1 MNVFLARQAIYNRD
15 IKVVA
20 YELLFRNS
28 EKNVYDA
35 SVNADN
41 ATIKLMSNCSAIG
54 LDDITEYKIAY
65 INFTENLILNDYAK
79 FLPKEKIVIEIL
91 ENIDP
96 TDKVINKMIDLR
108 NEGYRIALDDV
119 DLNSMYIEFGKLIDI
134 YKIDFIKTNR
144 EQREELIKNL
154 RLVNPTAKILA
165 EKVETESDFQ
175 EILDNKDY
183 SYYQGYY
190 FSRPIIVAGKDIPIR
205 NNTYFK
211 VMSELTKDDFDV
223 NSIEKTIKL
232 DVGISFKLF
241 KLLNSSAF
249 SFDNEIK
256 SIKQAIMILGK
267 EELYKWITV
276 VAMSEMESANSDEM
290 TRSNIIRGNFC
301 ENIAKKINS
310 EHSSECFMAGLFSNL
325 DKYMQKQM
333 DKVVSELPISD
344 LVKEA
349 LTKRNNMVGY
359 ILTLAESY
367 ENMQIEKINTYA
379 AIVGIN
385 KDILVEL
392 YFKSIEWTKM
402 VLFE

>member
-15 IKVVA
+15 IKAVA

-54 LDDITEYKIAY
+54 LDDITEYKTAY

-91 ENIDP
+91 ENIVP
-96 TDKVINKMIDLR
+96 TDKVINKMINLK

-119 DLNSMYIEFGKLIDI
+119 DLNARYIEFGKLIDI

-144 EQREELIKNL
+144 EQREDLIKNL
-154 RLVNPTAKILA
+154 KLVNQAARILA
-165 EKVETESDFQ
+165 EKVETETDFQ

-190 FSRPIIVAGKDIPIR
+190 FSRPIIVAGKDVPVR
-205 NNTYFK
+205 NITYFK

-223 NSIEKTIKL
+223 DSIEKTIKL

-249 SFDNEIK
+249 SFDNKIK
-256 SIKQAIMILGK
+256 SIKQAIMILGR
-267 EELYKWITV
+267 EELNKWITV
-276 VAMSEMESANSDEM
+276 VAMSEMESANSEEM
-290 TRSNIIRGNFC
+290 TRSNIIRGKFC
-301 ENIAKKINS
+301 ENIAKKINF
-310 EHSSECFMAGLFSNL
+310 EHTSECFMAGLFSNL
-325 DKYMQKQM
+325 DKYMQKHM
-333 DKVVSELPISD
+333 DKVVEELPISD

-349 LTKRNNMVGY
+349 LTKRNNIVGY

-367 ENMQIEKINTYA
+367 ETMQIEKINTYSS
-379 AIVGIN
+379 IVGIN
-385 KDILVEL
+385 KNVLVEL
-392 YFKSIEWTKM
+392 YFESIEWTKM

>member
-15 IKVVA
+15 IKAVA

-54 LDDITEYKIAY
+54 LDDITEYKTAY

-96 TDKVINKMIDLR
+96 TDKVINKMINLR

-119 DLNSMYIEFGKLIDI
+119 DLNSRYIEFGKLIDI
-134 YKIDFIKTNR
+134 YKIDFIKTNSN
-144 EQREELIKNL
+144 QREELIKNL
-154 RLVNPTAKILA
+154 KLVNPTARILA

-175 EILDNKDY
+175 EILDNKEY

-190 FSRPIIVAGKDIPIR
+190 FSRPIIVAGKDIPVR

-211 VMSELTKDDFDV
+211 VMSELTKDDFNVD
-223 NSIEKTIKL
+223 SIEKTIKL

-249 SFDNEIK
+249 SFDNKIK
-256 SIKQAIMILGK
+256 SIKQAIMILGR
-267 EELYKWITV
+267 EELNKWITV

-290 TRSNIIRGNFC
+290 TRSNIIRGKFC

-310 EHSSECFMAGLFSNL
+310 ENSSECFMAGLFSNL

-333 DKVVSELPISD
+333 DKVVEELPISD

-349 LTKRNNMVGY
+349 LTKRNNIVGY

-367 ENMQIEKINTYA
+367 ENMQIEKIDTYA
-379 AIVGIN
+379 AIVGIDKN
-385 KDILVEL
+385 ILVEL
-392 YFKSIEWTKM
+392 YFESIEWTKM